1 MFMEDILDIVEVTD
15 FTLLTANI
23 FNGDNGTEISCGWI
37 LLENQSAFKIFT
49 NKQMMTDIKMTGKCM
64 KLH

>member
-1 MFMEDILDIVEVTD
+1 MEDILDIVEVTD

-23 FNGDNGTEISCGWI
+23 FNGDNGTEISFGWI
-37 LLENQSAFKIFT
+37 LLDNQSTVKISI
-49 NKQMMTDIKMTGKCM
+49 NKQIMTDIKMTGKCM